1 MDAGSGTAGQGAS
14 GEQCVADEC
23 VQVLHTAAGQSW
35 DAVGPEW
42 AAVAGEGMH
51 VTGSLL
57 CCLPGKGGVSLTGG
71 SESKEGV
78 SACHRGRLS
87 SSQDLLGLCLG

>member
-1 MDAGSGTAGQGAS
+1 MLGVALQGRGHLGSS
-14 GEQCVADEC
+14 VLLMS

-57 CCLPGKGGVSLTGG
+57 CCLPGKGGVSLTG
-71 SESKEGV
+71 K
-78 SACHRGRLS
+78 
-87 SSQDLLGLCLG
+87 